1 MKPIWADAMKAENIE
16 EASRFLA
23 HTEGNLFDPAVLAY
37 PATKVLKTSDG
48 NRNLV
53 YMPVQQ
59 CQVWES
65 LGINP
70 EATELETAASL
81 KALAQILRFMANADG
96 QKEIYFLCSHE
107 LTQKFAER
115 HGFERVTTPV
125 FRMKL

>member
-48 NRNLV
+48 NRNLM

-70 EATELETAASL
+70 EASELEVAASL
-81 KALAQILRFMANADG
+81 KALAQVLQFMARAEG
-96 QKEIYFLCSHE
+96 QREIYFLCSE
-107 LTQKFAER
+107 E
-115 HGFERVTTPV
+115 
-125 FRMKL
+125 